1 MPIQRA
7 KPKFSD
13 VKNVSIAASTLPA
26 GSIIQTKQTVVT
38 DHLSI
43 VTSQTPSAITG
54 MNVSITPSSSSN
66 KIMIFANVVVSHNSF
81 GNHQLYLYRD
91 STPVGIGI
99 ASSSSPRATSPLTNR
114 AESQY
119 EAIVRTINYIDSPS
133 TTSAITYA
141 LYASDSWDGNALKYN
156 RPYNNDST
164 VDDGSYISTITA
176 MEIKG

>member
-7 KPKFSD
+7 KPRLVD
-13 VKNVSIAASTLPA
+13 LDQTPLTAMPV

-43 VTSQTPSAITG
+43 VTGSTPAAITG
-54 MNVSITPSSSSN
+54 MNVSITPASSSN
-66 KIMIFANVVVSHNSF
+66 KIMILANIVIGHNTH

-91 STPVGIGI
+91 STAVGIGI
-99 ASSSSPRATSPLTNR
+99 ASSSSPRATVPLTNR

-119 EAIVRTINYIDSPS
+119 ECIVRTINYLDSPS

-141 LYASDSWDGNALKYN
+141 LYASDTWNGEAIKYN
-156 RPYNNDST
+156 RPYNSNT
-164 VDDGSYISTITA
+164 AGDDGSYISTITA